1 MKVRRFRID
10 RASVHGESAILEGD
24 AAHYVRSVLRLRQ
37 GQIVE
42 LFDGD
47 GNEWVGP
54 IERLEKHLVQVR
66 IEQHHFTAPRE
77 EGPRVILLFSLARGS
92 HTDLAIQKVTELGV
106 SEVRLFTSERT
117 VAVPRPGGDPVRIDR
132 LERIATD
139 AARQSGRA
147 HVPPVRPPQPFR
159 DVLDALEGGETRLM
173 LWEGEHQ
180 VSLAGALGEWDTTR
194 PLVLLV
200 GPEGGFTRDEVE
212 AATEVGFVPVHVGP
226 FILRT
231 ETAAIAAVA
240 AARILVP
247 EGDGPGGR
255 PREVGGTA
263 RGSSGEG
270 DADDDG
276 PESAEV
282 VVD

>member
-1 MKVRRFRID
+1 VKVRRFRID
-10 RASVHGESAILEGD
+10 RADVHGESAILEGD

-37 GQIVE
+37 GQLVE

-47 GNEWVGP
+47 GNEWVGT
-54 IERLEKHLVQVR
+54 IERLEKHVVQVR

-92 HTDLAIQKVTELGV
+92 HTDLTIQKVTELGV

-132 LERIATD
+132 LERIASD

-159 DVLDALEGGETRLM
+159 DVLDDLGGGEKRLM

-180 VSLAGALGEWDTTR
+180 TSLATALGEWDPTR

-212 AATEVGFVPVHVGP
+212 FAAEAGFVPVHVGP

-255 PREVGGTA
+255 PREVGGTVA
-263 RGSSGEG
+263 VDDPE
-270 DADDDG
+270 DDG

-282 VVD
+282 VAD